1 MASLNKGK
9 TVNTPAAGLLT
20 LPAKSSFL
28 SSFEYDTAN
37 LRLTVHFKS
46 GAIYQYSFFLI
57 TGWDQLQQSQDHS
70 SHYATAVKG
79 KYAGSRVKNANKGP
93 KNALPKP
100 LDYKIE
106 PPKVK
111 KVAKKKL

>member
-1 MASLNKGK
+1 MANLNKGA
-9 TVNTPAAGLLT
+9 TVNSPAAGLLT
-20 LPAKSSFL
+20 MPAKSSFL
-28 SSFEYDTAN
+28 SAFEYDTAN

-57 TGWDQLQQSQDHS
+57 TGWNQLQQSQDHS

-79 KYAGSRVKNANKGP
+79 KYAGSRVKNANRGH

-100 LDYKIE
+100 LGYK
-106 PPKVK
+106 PPVK
-111 KVAKKKL
+111 KTVKKKL